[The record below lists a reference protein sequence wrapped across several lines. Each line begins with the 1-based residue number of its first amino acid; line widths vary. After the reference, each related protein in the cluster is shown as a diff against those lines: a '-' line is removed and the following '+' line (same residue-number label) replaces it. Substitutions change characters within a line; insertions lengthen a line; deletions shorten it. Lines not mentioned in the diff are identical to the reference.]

1 MFKKVTQSNARFD
14 ALDTLTIVVHSVR
27 MPMGFDGTKNID
39 KPLSV
44 MAHPKKSI
52 IEIKVETNSLA
63 QALIIAIAKVT
74 RDSNYKSYLDG
85 RKYDL

>member
-1 MFKKVTQSNARFD
+1 MFKKVAQSNARFD

-27 MPMGFDGTKNID
+27 MPMGFGGTKNIG

-74 RDSNYKSYLDG
+74 HDSNYKSYLDG
-85 RKYDL
+85 RK

>member
-1 MFKKVTQSNARFD
+1 
-14 ALDTLTIVVHSVR
+14 